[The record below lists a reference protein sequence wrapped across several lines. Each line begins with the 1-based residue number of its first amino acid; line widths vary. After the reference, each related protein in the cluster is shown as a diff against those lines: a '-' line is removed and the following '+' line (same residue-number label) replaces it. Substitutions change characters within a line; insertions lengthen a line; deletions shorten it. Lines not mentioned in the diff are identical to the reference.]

1 MSDAELMPINS
12 NLNVINKSL
21 YEMVGKGYEDFWW
34 WEGRY
39 TVLKGSRG
47 SKKSFSIAYWLI
59 VHIMNIDKT
68 NALVI
73 RKVGDTNRDST
84 YAILTKVIYM
94 MGVEDQWRMNKSPLE
109 LEFRGRCRK
118 REDVG
123 QKILF
128 RGLDDPQKLASVQV
142 TNGVLCYEWIE
153 EAYQVTNEEDFDR
166 VDQSIRGAMPKGVR
180 PRIMLSFN
188 PWHKEHWLKT
198 RFFDN
203 PDSETLAKTTDYRIN
218 EFLSDHDRKYFED
231 LKERN
236 PRLYQVA
243 GLGDWGVSEGLIY
256 ENWEER
262 DFDKTEIAQR
272 PSVISI
278 FGLDF
283 GYTNDPTAMT
293 CGLLDKA
300 TRTIYIFD
308 ELYAKGLDNMQIADR
323 IREMGYAKERI
334 VADCA
339 EPKSIYE
346 LQKYGG
352 LSRVVASIKGPDIMY
367 GIQKIQQF
375 HIIVHPR
382 CVNFLTEISLYC
394 FDVDKKTGKTIN
406 KPIDDYNHCLVAG
419 TMVSTKCG
427 QKPIENVKEGELV
440 LTHLGYMKVLASG
453 ITRPTKQPIWRMTL
467 EDGTFIEGTEDHPFI
482 LRGWDGTHKDTIPM
496 GELEKGMELIT
507 NKEYAKVESVMF
519 TGRYEYV
526 YDLTIDEAHA
536 FFANGIYVANCMDA
550 LRYSILELL
559 YRSGGNTSV
568 VVGAKEPNLLNEP
581 KLSYEIDEKA
591 PKRKSRVFS
600 A

>member
-1 MSDAELMPINS
+1 MSDAETIS
-12 NLNVINKSL
+12 TTQGNVIQKSL
-21 YEMVGKGYEDFWW
+21 YEMVGQGYEDFWW

-39 TVLKGSRG
+39 TILKGSRG

-59 VHIMNIDKT
+59 THIMEIDKT

-94 MGVEDQWRMNKSPLE
+94 MEVQDQWRMNKSPLE
-109 LEFRGRCRK
+109 LEFRGRCK
-118 REDVG
+118 KKEDVG

-166 VDQSIRGAMPKGVR
+166 VDQSIRGEMPKGVR

-203 PDSETLAKTTDYRIN
+203 PDDETLAKTTDYRIN

-262 DFDKTEIAQR
+262 DFDKTEIAKR

-283 GYTNDPTAMT
+283 GYTNDPTALT
-293 CGLLDKA
+293 CGLLDKS

-308 ELYAKGLDNMQIADR
+308 EMYEKGLDNMEIAQR
-323 IREMGYAKERI
+323 ITEMGYAKERI

-367 GIQKIQQF
+367 GIQRIQQF
-375 HIIVHPR
+375 HIIIHPR

-394 FDVDKKTGKTIN
+394 FDVDKKTGRTIN
-406 KPIDDYNHCLVAG
+406 KPIDDYNHL
-419 TMVSTKCG
+419 
-427 QKPIENVKEGELV
+427 
-440 LTHLGYMKVLASG
+440 
-453 ITRPTKQPIWRMTL
+453 
-467 EDGTFIEGTEDHPFI
+467 
-482 LRGWDGTHKDTIPM
+482 
-496 GELEKGMELIT
+496 
-507 NKEYAKVESVMF
+507 
-519 TGRYEYV
+519 
-526 YDLTIDEAHA
+526 
-536 FFANGIYVANCMDA
+536 MDA

-568 VVGAKEPNLLNEP
+568 VVGANETNLLNEP
-581 KLSYEIDEKA
+581 KLSYEQDENA

-600 A
+600 S